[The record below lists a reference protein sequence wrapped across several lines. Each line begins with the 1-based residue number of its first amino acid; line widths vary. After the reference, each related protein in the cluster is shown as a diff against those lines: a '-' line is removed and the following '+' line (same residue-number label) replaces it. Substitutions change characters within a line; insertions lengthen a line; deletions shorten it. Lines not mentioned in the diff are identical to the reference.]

1 MIDFKKI
8 TIALA
13 SEQLK
18 DGSLTSLEL
27 CSQYLK
33 RIDEVEDRVKAF
45 VHLDRNSIL
54 AEAEKSDARRKA
66 GKSFSEI
73 DGIPIS
79 VKDLI
84 AVKGEPCTCGSKILR
99 GLKSPYDAT
108 VVSKLKDK
116 GVVIFGRNNMD
127 EFAMGSTCE
136 NSSYYPTKNPW
147 DLERVPGGSSGGSA
161 AAVAASE
168 VTASLGSDTGGSVR
182 QPAAFCGVVG
192 LKPTYG
198 TVSRY
203 GLVAY
208 ASSLDQIGPLTKDV
222 YDSALLFDV
231 ITGKDKRDST
241 SLDSPSISY
250 AQSVRNA
257 PKDLRGLKV
266 GIPKEYFA
274 EGLSEVV
281 RKDALDVISLL
292 KDLGAEIVDISL
304 PYSKYAIAS
313 YYIIA
318 TAEASANLARF
329 DGIRYGHRS
338 QNSSNL
344 NDLYLNSRR
353 EGFGAEVKRR
363 ILLGT
368 FVLSSGYYD
377 AYYLKAQKVRTLIK
391 EDFNNAFAKCDVI
404 LSPTSPYP
412 PFKVGEI
419 TDPLQMYLA
428 DIYTISINL
437 AGICAISVPS
447 SIIKD
452 LNIPLGIQFIGPT
465 RGEEIILKTAKV
477 FEDNRAVKNFIP
489 ATVGG
494 V

>member
-1 MIDFKKI
+1 MIDIKNL
-8 TIALA
+8 TIAQA
-13 SEQLK
+13 SKLLSE
-18 DGSLTSLEL
+18 GNTTSVEI

-33 RIDEVEDRVKAF
+33 RVDEVENKVKAF

-54 AEAEKSDARRKA
+54 AEAEKSDSRRKS
-66 GKSFSEI
+66 GKALSEV
-73 DGIPIS
+73 DGVPVA

-108 VVSKLKDK
+108 VVSRLKTK
-116 GVVIFGRNNMD
+116 GAVIFGRNNMD

-136 NSSYYPTKNPW
+136 NSSYYPTRNPW
-147 DLERVPGGSSGGSA
+147 DLDRVPGGSSGGSA
-161 AAVAASE
+161 AAVSASE

-208 ASSLDQIGPLTKDV
+208 ASSLDQIGSLTKNV
-222 YDSALLFDV
+222 YDSALLFDI
-231 ITGKDKRDST
+231 ITGHDKKDST
-241 SLDSPSISY
+241 SLDSPLISY
-250 AQSVRNA
+250 AQSLINA
-257 PKDLRGLKV
+257 PKDLKGLRI
-266 GIPKEYFA
+266 GIPKEYFT
-274 EGLSEVV
+274 ENLGEVV
-281 RKDALDVISLL
+281 RKDAMDAISLL
-292 KDLGAEIVDISL
+292 KCLGAEIVNISL

-338 QNSSNL
+338 QDSSNL

-353 EGFGAEVKRR
+353 EGFGDEVKRR

-391 EDFNNAFAKCDVI
+391 EDFNKAFAKCDVI
-404 LSPTSPYP
+404 LSPASPYP

-428 DIYTISINL
+428 DIYTISVNL

-447 SIIKD
+447 SIID
-452 LNIPLGIQFIGPT
+452 SMNLPLGIQFIGPA
-465 RGEEIILKTAKV
+465 RGEEVILKTAKV
-477 FEDNRAVKNFIP
+477 FEDNRAVKTFTP
-489 ATVGG
+489 AI
-494 V
+494 

>member
-1 MIDFKKI
+1 MIDLKNL
-8 TIALA
+8 TISQA
-13 SEQLK
+13 SEQLEN
-18 DGSLTSLEL
+18 GSLTSLEL

-33 RIDEVEDRVKAF
+33 RIDEVEDKVKAF
-45 VHLDRNSIL
+45 VHLDKNLIL
-54 AEAEKSDARRKA
+54 SEAEKSDLRRKS
-66 GKSFSEI
+66 GKKLSEV
-73 DGIPIS
+73 DGVPIS

-116 GVVIFGRNNMD
+116 GIVIFGRNNMD

-147 DLERVPGGSSGGSA
+147 DMERVPGGSSGGSA

-168 VTASLGSDTGGSVR
+168 VIASLGSDTGGSVR

-222 YDSALLFDV
+222 YDSALLFDI

-241 SLDSPSISY
+241 SLDTPSISY
-250 AQSVRNA
+250 AQAVKNA
-257 PKDLRGLKV
+257 PKDLRGVKV

-281 RKDALDVISLL
+281 RKDSLDVISLL
-292 KDLGAEIVDISL
+292 KNLGAEIVDISL

-329 DGIRYGHRS
+329 DGIRYGHRA

-353 EGFGAEVKRR
+353 EGFGDEVKRR

-391 EDFNNAFAKCDVI
+391 EDFNRAFSKCDVI

-437 AGICAISVPS
+437 AGICALSVPS
-447 SIIKD
+447 SLIKD
-452 LNIPLGIQFIGPT
+452 LNVPLGVQFIGPA
-465 RGEEIILKTAKV
+465 RSEEVILRAAKV
-477 FEDNRAVKNFIP
+477 FEDNRTVKRFIP
-489 ATVGG
+489 NL
-494 V
+494 